1 MRAQNGTS
9 IDHVKLGLLFLQF
22 QKNIN
27 KIENMLVKAIKI
39 ETALQMSCQS

>member
-39 ETALQMSCQS
+39 ETALQMSFQS